1 MKLVRI
7 GCLASMLA
15 ACTSFGAV
23 YPPRP
28 PASPGPT
35 DSDPAPS
42 RVVAHITVTRQ
53 GLRDAVDDAVPR
65 QDEGSFDLLKT
76 KRKYTWKRSN
86 FDVSFSQGRIVLE
99 THVDATVDMV
109 TSIDAPLDIKVIAE
123 PVISSEYKVKLQS
136 TEVKVT
142 STDRRV
148 KTVDKLASIFDT
160 IGSEIHAKLKSFS
173 YDAKPPMEEAYA
185 RLTKPIDIPLGDA
198 KACAWLKVIG
208 VEAGPTI
215 VADGLEKD
223 VALVVAPQV
232 SVPCGAPDTVAP
244 LPAFANVAQVPSGPF
259 TVTIPIAA
267 RWDEL
272 QKAMGMLFTD
282 GKYFFSPEFP
292 KLYLENPEVYES
304 QGQIVL
310 KVHIKGPVHKFG
322 IDADLDGDLFLSGHL
337 RVVDNE
343 VQIPDLEPT
352 IETKSFLLSLKAVA
366 EGDKIRDQARQALR
380 LDLGERLRSVK
391 EKVSSELTFGTGAT
405 CFKADLDKVELTSA
419 NPHGSYLRVYVA
431 VTAHAGATMPCAA
444 GPPLPP
450 PTPAGAK

>member
-1 MKLVRI
+1 MKFARH
-7 GCLASMLA
+7 LASLVLLLSG
-15 ACTSFGAV
+15 CTQFGAV

-28 PASPGPT
+28 PASPGPAA
-35 DSDPAPS
+35 SDPAPS
-42 RVVAHITVTRQ
+42 RVVTHVTLTRQ
-53 GLRDAVDDAVPR
+53 GLRDAIDDAVPR
-65 QDEGSFDLLKT
+65 SDEGSFDLLKS
-76 KRKYTWKRSN
+76 KRKYTWKRGN

-99 THVDATVDMV
+99 THVDATVDLV
-109 TSIDAPLDIKVIAE
+109 TSIDAPLDVKVVAE
-123 PVISSEYKVKLQS
+123 PVISSEYKVRLQS

-160 IGSEIHAKLKSFS
+160 IGSEIHAKLKGFS
-173 YDAKPPMEEAYA
+173 YDARGPMEEAYA
-185 RLTKPIDIPLGDA
+185 RLSKPIDIPLGDA
-198 KACAWLKVIG
+198 KACAWLKVLG

-215 VADGLEKD
+215 IADGLEKD
-223 VALVVAPQV
+223 IALVIAPQV
-232 SVPCGAPDTVAP
+232 SLPCGAPETVAP

-259 TVTIPIAA
+259 TVTVPIAA

-272 QKAMGMLFTD
+272 QKALGVLFTD
-282 GKYFFSPEFP
+282 GKYFFSAEFP
-292 KLYLENPEVYES
+292 KLYLENPEIYES

-322 IDADLDGDLFLSGHL
+322 VDADLDGDLFLSGHL

-380 LDLGERLRSVK
+380 LDLGERLRAVK
-391 EKVSSELTFGTGAT
+391 DKVSSELTFGSGAT
-405 CFKADLDKVELTSA
+405 CFKAELDKVELTSA

-431 VTAHAGATMPCAA
+431 ATAHASATMPCAA
-444 GPPLPP
+444 GPPPP
-450 PTPAGAK
+450 PKAAVK

>member
-1 MKLVRI
+1 MLV
-7 GCLASMLA
+7 GCS
-15 ACTSFGAV
+15 SFGAV

-28 PASPGPT
+28 PASPGNPE
-35 DSDPAPS
+35 SDPPPS
-42 RVVAHITVTRQ
+42 RVVTHITLTRQ

-65 QDEGSFDLLKT
+65 SDSGSFELLRT
-76 KRKYTWKRSN
+76 QRKYTWQRQV
-86 FDVSFSQGRIVLE
+86 FEVSFDRGRIVLD
-99 THVDATVDMV
+99 THVDATVDMI
-109 TSIDAPLDIKVIAE
+109 TTINAPIDIRVYAE

-160 IGSEIHAKLKSFS
+160 IGTEIDRKLRDFT
-173 YDAKPPMEEAYA
+173 YDVRPPIEEAYQ
-185 RLTKPIDIPLGDA
+185 RVSKPIDIPLGDA
-198 KACAWLKVIG
+198 RACAWLKVIG
-208 VEAGPTI
+208 VEAGPTV

-223 VALVVAPQV
+223 IAMVIAPQV
-232 SVPCGAPDTVAP
+232 SMPCGAPDSAPP
-244 LPAFANVAQVPSGPF
+244 LPAFANVASVPSGPF
-259 TVTIPIAA
+259 TVTLPIAA

-282 GKYFFSPEFP
+282 GKYFFSAEFP
-292 KLYLENPEVYES
+292 KLYLEKPEIYES
-304 QGQIVL
+304 QNQVVL
-310 KVHIKGPVHKFG
+310 KVHIAGPVHKFG
-322 IDADLDGDLFLSGHL
+322 IDTDLDGDLFLTGHL

-380 LDLGERLRSVK
+380 LDLTERLRAVK
-391 EKVSSELTFGTGAT
+391 DKVSSELTFGTGNT
-405 CFKADLDKVELTSA
+405 CFKAELDKVEMLSA

-431 VTAHAGATMPCAA
+431 VTAHANATMPCAA
-444 GPPLPP
+444 GPPPP
-450 PTPAGAK
+450 PPAN